1 MPKRFLT
8 PVAKP
13 TPTATPTP
21 AHQNLTHSQEQVG
34 ASASQKKHRKYH
46 FHWWHAGV
54 ALLLIIAIGAI
65 SMGWKFLQAGTTIFH
80 GTSNSSRLS
89 QLGKLIIPGD
99 RALKN
104 DGKGRTNIL
113 LIGHGGDG
121 HEGPWLADTIILA
134 SLSEPTGEVA
144 MLSIPRDFLVN
155 LPNYGYRKINNAL
168 AFGRTDENPTGGD
181 ALITKA
187 VEEVTGQTIQY
198 YGRVDFAGFKKAVD
212 DIGGIDIT
220 VDTAF
225 TDYEYPTYNYGYQ
238 TIKFE
243 AGNQHFDGERALQFA
258 RSRHG
263 NNGEGSDFARSKR
276 QQKLLFAFREK
287 ALSLGTLTSPGKISG
302 LLDTL
307 GTHVSST
314 LELWEVAR
322 LAGVVRD
329 LSPKKIVTRVLE
341 TTMDSMVRA
350 GTGTD
355 GAYIIQPRLGLGNY
369 QEIQELATNIFQ
381 LNAVEQEAAPVQIQ
395 NATDERGLAETVG
408 HTLRGFT
415 YDISSTAT
423 LKNQA
428 FEQSLILDLS
438 NGRAPHTVA
447 ALQQKY
453 GASVTTSIPPNL
465 VLDTGKPLASNS
477 NVNNALKTPQVILIL
492 GKSAI
497 SIVNSTIPP
506 SARKLLPSST

>member
-1 MPKRFLT
+1 MPKRSLT

-21 AHQNLTHSQEQVG
+21 AHPNPTHSPEPVVS
-34 ASASQKKHRKYH
+34 SASSKKHHRYH
-46 FHWWHAGV
+46 FHWWHAAV
-54 ALLLIIAIGAI
+54 ACLLIIALGAI
-65 SMGWKFLQAGTTIFH
+65 GVGWKFLQAGTNVFH
-80 GTSNSSRLS
+80 GNSNSSRLS
-89 QLGKLIIPGD
+89 QLGKLIVPGD
-99 RALKN
+99 RELKN

-113 LIGHGGDG
+113 LVGHGGDG
-121 HEGPWLADTIILA
+121 HDGPWLADTIIFA
-134 SLSEPTGEVA
+134 SINQASGEVA

-187 VEEVTGQTIQY
+187 VEEVTDQTIQY

-212 DIGGIDIT
+212 DIGGIDVT

-243 AGNQHFDGERALQFA
+243 TGIQHFDGERALQFS

-322 LAGVVRD
+322 IAGVIKD
-329 LSPKKIVTRVLE
+329 LSPDKIVTRVLE
-341 TTMDSMVRA
+341 TTTDSLVRA

-369 QEIQELATNIFQ
+369 QEIQELAANIFQ

-395 NATDERGLAETVG
+395 NATNQTGLAETVG

-415 YDISSTAT
+415 YDIASTAT
-423 LKNQA
+423 VKNQS

-438 NGRAPHTVA
+438 NGKAPQTVA

-453 GASVTTSIPPNL
+453 GATVTTSLPPNL
-465 VLDTGKPLASNS
+465 TLDTGKPLSGNY
-477 NVNNALKTPQVILIL
+477 NVNSKNTTPQVILIL

-497 SIVNSTIPP
+497 SIVNSTLPP